1 MELRFSKYQGIGND
15 FIIFEESEVVD
26 LDFSLLA
33 QNVCNRKFGIGADG
47 MIICRREPNIEMVFY
62 NADGS
67 RAPMCG
73 NGIRCF
79 GHYLKQSGLDGQ
91 EVDIKTLAG
100 NLTLEYRNADGSSSR
115 VYMGNPKWDVKEI
128 PAKVAKSDMDK
139 ILRFKQILF
148 DEDIELNS
156 LYMGTTHTI
165 VEVSQI
171 DESYASQFGPAIEN
185 LDIYPE
191 KTNVNFVNWVDEE
204 HLEILTWERGVG
216 ITLACGTGAC
226 AAVVV
231 GDVLSKNGKK
241 AEVKSKG
248 GTLLIEIDGK
258 EVYMTGPSQ
267 KICSGL
273 YTYIKGGY

>member
-15 FIIFEESEVVD
+15 FIIIEESEVEGLEYSD
-26 LDFSLLA
+26 LA
-33 QNVCNRKFGIGADG
+33 KRVCHRKLGIGADG
-47 MIICRREPNIEMVFY
+47 MIICKREPSIEMVFY

-79 GHYLKQSGLDGQ
+79 GHYLKQQGLEGQ
-91 EVDIKTLAG
+91 EVNIKTLAG
-100 NLTLEYRNADGSSSR
+100 DLILEYRINDGSSSR
-115 VYMGNPKWDVKEI
+115 VYMGKPRWETSQI
-128 PAKVAKSDMDK
+128 PARCENDRILELEYRILDQDIK
-139 ILRFKQILF
+139 I
-148 DEDIELNS
+148 NS
-156 LYMGTTHTI
+156 LYMGTTHTV
-165 VEVSQI
+165 VEV
-171 DESYASQFGPAIEN
+171 DELYEAYAKKIGHKIEL
-185 LDIYPE
+185 LDIFPE
-191 KTNVNFVNWVDEE
+191 KTNVNFVNWIDEE

-231 GDVLSKNGKK
+231 GKALSKNGDR

-248 GTLLIEIDGK
+248 GTLLIEIDG
-258 EVYMTGPSQ
+258 EDVYMIGPSS

-273 YTYIKGGY
+273 YTYIKGGN